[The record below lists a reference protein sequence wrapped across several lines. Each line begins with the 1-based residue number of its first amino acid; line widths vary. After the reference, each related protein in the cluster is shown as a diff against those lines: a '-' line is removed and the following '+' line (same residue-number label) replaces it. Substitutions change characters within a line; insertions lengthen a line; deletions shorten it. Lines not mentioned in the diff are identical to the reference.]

1 MATIGKIRKRSG
13 LLIAII
19 GVALGLFVLSDF
31 ITTGKRQSS
40 DPLAEVFGEKITYQ
54 EFTARVEQQ
63 KEFYQMQYG
72 QDLQLAAAD
81 LFQINNQVYDQMV
94 RDIILQK
101 EYDDLGLEVSDA
113 EFAEMF
119 TGRFVH
125 PMIRQYF
132 TNPETGVFDP
142 NQVAMYIEGL
152 NEMPEEDQRRW
163 RMIEKMILEERITS
177 KFTTLVNK
185 GYYLPQAFIERDHV
199 EKNRKFVT
207 LYTGLQYNT
216 LSDSAVTVTDEELK
230 TYYDAHQHEF
240 EYDEPIGF
248 ADFVIFDIKP
258 SDIDMSIAKTEVDC
272 TYSSFSTVLDD
283 ELISLIYSRSDID
296 FTWDS
301 SYLRREVL
309 PVKADTL
316 FNAKLGTLVPPYL
329 DNNVFFMHRLLDRKL
344 LPDSLEA
351 SHILIAYQGAM
362 RADESITRTKEEA
375 KLLADSLFGA
385 SKGTDSTAFSNL
397 SVKFSSDPSVAQ
409 NAGYL
414 GWFPEVMMI
423 TEFNAACLNNP
434 VGSYQLV
441 ETAFGFH
448 VIKVLGKT
456 KPVDKVKIATI
467 QRTVEPSKETSDSIY
482 NMSSVFATIS
492 TDQGAFDKAIVDNGY
507 TKRVA
512 ENVKTTDFTLAGIT
526 EGREIVRWMFKE
538 ETEKGVTSTVFDMVS
553 ESKYVVAIVK
563 DKRQKGLATFE
574 DVKEIITPFAKKDK
588 KAQMLMD
595 QMNSALSGAGSVEAV
610 ASKLK
615 TEVDTFDVTFST
627 YSLPSY
633 GPEPELVGIITAS
646 KPNVMS
652 KAIQG
657 EMGLFVYMIKEVIEP
672 TVPADRNMVMSQK
685 VAFFQSKTNYELF
698 KALERKAEIED
709 NRILYY

>member
-13 LLIAII
+13 LLVAII

-31 ITTGKRQSS
+31 ITKGKRHSS
-40 DPLAEVFGEKITYQ
+40 EPLAVVFGDKITYQ
-54 EFTARVEQQ
+54 DFTSRVEQQ
-63 KEFYQMQYG
+63 KDFYKMQYG
-72 QDLQLAAAD
+72 QEIQFAAAD
-81 LFQINNQVYDQMV
+81 VFQINNQVYDQMV
-94 RDIILQK
+94 RDIILEK
-101 EYDDLGLEVSDA
+101 EYDDLGLQVSDA

-132 TNPETGVFDP
+132 TNPETGVFDA

-152 NEMPEEDQRRW
+152 NEMPEEDQHRW
-163 RMIEKMILEERITS
+163 KMIEKMILEERIAS

-185 GYYLPQAFIERDHV
+185 GYYIPQAFIDRDNV
-199 EKNRKFVT
+199 EKNRKYVT
-207 LYTGLQYNT
+207 FYTGLQYNT
-216 LSDSAVTVTDEELK
+216 ISDSAVSVTDEELQA
-230 TYYDAHQHEF
+230 YYEAHKHEF

-258 SDIDMSIAKTEVDC
+258 SDIDMDIAKTEVDC
-272 TYSSFSTVLDD
+272 TYAAFSTVPDD

-296 FTWDS
+296 YTWDS

-316 FNAKLGTLVPPYL
+316 FTAKIGAVVAPYL
-329 DNNVFFMHRLLDRKL
+329 DNNVFYMHRLMDRKT

-351 SHILIAYQGAM
+351 AHILIAYQGAM
-362 RADESITRTKEEA
+362 RADEKITRSKEEA
-375 KLLADSLFGA
+375 QLLADSLFGVA
-385 SKGTDSTAFSNL
+385 KGLDSTAFSNL
-397 SVKFSSDPSVAQ
+397 AVQFSSDPSVAQ

-414 GWFPEVMMI
+414 GWFPEGMMI
-423 TEFNAACLNNP
+423 QEFNAACLNNP

-448 VIKVLGKT
+448 IIKVMGKT
-456 KPVDKVKIATI
+456 KPVEKVKIATI

-482 NMSSVFATIS
+482 NMASVFATVS
-492 TDQGAFDKAIVDNGY
+492 TDQAAFDKAIVDNGY

-538 ETEKGVTSTVFDMVS
+538 ETEKGVASTVFDLVS

-563 DKRQKGLATFE
+563 DKKEKGLAAFE

-595 QMNSALSGAGSVEAV
+595 QMNSALAGAGSVEAV
-610 ASKLK
+610 AAKLK
-615 TEVDTFDVTFST
+615 ADVDTFDVTFST
-627 YSLPSY
+627 YSLPGY
-633 GPEPELVGIITAS
+633 GPEPEVVGIITAS

-652 KAIQG
+652 KVVEG
-657 EMGLFVYMIKEVIEP
+657 EMGLFVFMVKEIVEP
-672 TVPADRNMVMSQK
+672 AAPADRNMVMSQK

-698 KALERKAEIED
+698 KALERKADIED